1 MVRKVVVLILASTL
15 AASISLGYPR
25 NSQAAGPI
33 KIGLDVPSSGSDAFE
48 GTHIAKGVQLALEE
62 QNAKGGIGGRQLQTV
77 LGDNQCDPGVGV
89 NSARYLVNVAQAKA
103 FRWADDGGAR

>member
-1 MVRKVVVLILASTL
+1 MFRRVMWLALATILPAV
-15 AASISLGYPR
+15 ASIGYLQ

-77 LGDNQCDPGVGV
+77 LGDNQCDPAVGV
-89 NSARYLVNVAQAKA
+89 NSARYLVSVAQVDAMI
-103 FRWADDGGAR
+103 G